1 MRALLSAVVPAQAGT
16 HDTVPYGTTLTQPTF
31 PQGKGIP
38 ACAGMTRILL
48 RVIAT
53 ASLGHVVTPS
63 LALAQNRDYPS
74 RPIRMIVGFAPGGST
89 DLVGRLVGAK
99 LSERLGQQVVIDNR
113 PGASGIIAAELV
125 SKSQP
130 DGYTLL
136 ISGSSISIVG
146 SLYRSAFD
154 VQRDLEPLA
163 LVATSPYLMAA
174 HPSLNVKTVQEFIAY
189 AKPRPGKISWGA
201 SAPGAVQHLSGE
213 MFKRLAGIDMV
224 FIPYKGTGP
233 MMPDILGGRLQV
245 VFDNVLVLTQHIKTG
260 ALTGLAV
267 TTAKRTPLLPELP
280 SIAESGFP
288 GFDTSG
294 WFSMYAAPKT
304 PAAIVKKLNAEILA
318 LLGTADMRERLLAF
332 GATPLPGTPD
342 DLRRQLA
349 REVPAWRKVIQDA
362 GLKAE

>member
-1 MRALLSAVVPAQAGT
+1 MSLLPAVQGFALAVVIASSHAAAQKLE
-16 HDTVPYGTTLTQPTF
+16 Y
-31 PQGKGIP
+31 PQ
-38 ACAGMTRILL
+38 
-48 RVIAT
+48 
-53 ASLGHVVTPS
+53 
-63 LALAQNRDYPS
+63 
-74 RPIRMIVGFAPGGST
+74 RPIRLIVGFTPGGST
-89 DLVGRLVGAK
+89 DLVARLLGAK
-99 LSERLGQQVVIDNR
+99 LSERIGQQVVIDNR

-146 SLYRSAFD
+146 SLYKGITFD

-163 LVATSPYLMAA
+163 LVATSAYIMVA
-174 HPSLNVKTVQEFIAY
+174 HPSIGVKTVQELIAY
-189 AKPRPGKISWGA
+189 AKPRAGKISWGA
-201 SAPGAVQHLSGE
+201 STPGTVQHLSGE

-224 FIPYKGTGP
+224 FIPYKGTGA
-233 MMPDILGGRLQV
+233 MMPDILGGRLQIAI
-245 VFDNVLVLTQHIKTG
+245 DNILVLTQHIKLG
-260 ALTGLAV
+260 ALQALAV
-267 TTAKRTPLLPELP
+267 TTAKRTPILPDVP

-294 WFSMYAAPKT
+294 WFSLYTTPKT
-304 PAAIVKKLNAEILA
+304 PPQIVNKLNTEILA
-318 LLGTADMRERLLAF
+318 VVNTSEMRERLLTF

>member
-1 MRALLSAVVPAQAGT
+1 MPRTTPPTVVPAQAGT
-16 HDTVPYGTTLTQPTF
+16 HNTRTTRSADNGTWVR
-31 PQGKGIP
+31 G
-38 ACAGMTRILL
+38 LL
-48 RVIAT
+48 AVM
-53 ASLGHVVTPS
+53 
-63 LALAQNRDYPS
+63 LALVTWFASFHAAAQKTEYPN

-89 DLVGRLVGAK
+89 DLVGRLVGTK
-99 LSERLGQQVVIDNR
+99 LAERLGQQVVIDNR

-125 SKSQP
+125 AKSQP

-136 ISGSSISIVG
+136 MAGSSISIVG
-146 SLYRSAFD
+146 NLYKGVTFD

-163 LVATSPYLMAA
+163 LVATSPYLMVA
-174 HPSLNVKTVQEFIAY
+174 HPSLGVKTVQELVAY

-213 MFKRLAGIDMV
+213 LFKRLAGIDMV
-224 FIPYKGTGP
+224 YIPYKGTGP

-267 TTAKRTPLLPELP
+267 TTAKRTPLLPDLP
-280 SIAESGFP
+280 SFAESGFP

-294 WFSMYAAPKT
+294 WFSMYGAPKT
-304 PAAIVKKLNAEILA
+304 PPAVVKKLNTEVLA
-318 LLGTADMRERLLAF
+318 LLGTADMRERLLAL

-342 DLRRQLA
+342 DLRRQLG
-349 REVPAWRKVIQDA
+349 REVPTWRKVIQEA
-362 GLKAE
+362 GLKVE

>member
-1 MRALLSAVVPAQAGT
+1 MTCFVLSMLLP
-16 HDTVPYGTTLTQPTF
+16 
-31 PQGKGIP
+31 
-38 ACAGMTRILL
+38 
-48 RVIAT
+48 
-53 ASLGHVVTPS
+53 PS
-63 LALAQNRDYPS
+63 LATAQNPAYPS
-74 RPIRMIVGFAPGGST
+74 RPIRMLVGFAPGGST
-89 DLVGRLVGAK
+89 DLVGRLVGSK

-113 PGASGIIAAELV
+113 AGASGIIGAELV

-146 SLYRSAFD
+146 SLYQGTTFD

-174 HPSLNVKTVQEFIAY
+174 HPSLGVKTVQELIAY

-245 VFDNVLVLTQHIKTG
+245 VFDNVLVLTQHIKSG
-260 ALTGLAV
+260 ALQGLAV
-267 TTAKRTPLLPELP
+267 TTAKRTPLLPDLP
-280 SIAESGFP
+280 SLAESGFP

-304 PAAIVKKLNAEILA
+304 PAPIVKKLNTEILA
-318 LLGTADMRERLLAF
+318 LLGTADMRERLLTF

>member
-1 MRALLSAVVPAQAGT
+1 MKINFAARMHLLS
-16 HDTVPYGTTLTQPTF
+16 TLSIVAITC
-31 PQGKGIP
+31 I
-38 ACAGMTRILL
+38 
-48 RVIAT
+48 V
-53 ASLGHVVTPS
+53 SSS
-63 LALAQNRDYPS
+63 LASAQKLDYPQ
-74 RPIRMIVGFAPGGST
+74 RPIRLIVGFAPGGST
-89 DLVGRLVGAK
+89 DLVGRLIGAK

-146 SLYRSAFD
+146 SLYRGTTFD

-163 LVATSPYLMAA
+163 LVATAPYIMVA
-174 HPSLNVKTVQEFIAY
+174 HPSLGVKTVQELIAY

-233 MMPDILGGRLQV
+233 MMPDILGGRLQIAI
-245 VFDNVLVLTQHIKTG
+245 DNVLVLTQHVRLGT
-260 ALTGLAV
+260 LTALAV
-267 TTAKRTPLLPELP
+267 TTAKRTPLLPDVP

-294 WFSMYAAPKT
+294 WFSMYTAPKT
-304 PAAIVKKLNAEILA
+304 PPQIVKILNTEILA
-318 LLGTADMRERLLAF
+318 ILGTSDMRERLLTF
-332 GATPLPGTPD
+332 GATPLPGTPH

>member
-1 MRALLSAVVPAQAGT
+1 
-16 HDTVPYGTTLTQPTF
+16 
-31 PQGKGIP
+31 
-38 ACAGMTRILL
+38 
-48 RVIAT
+48 
-53 ASLGHVVTPS
+53 
-63 LALAQNRDYPS
+63 
-74 RPIRMIVGFAPGGST
+74 MIVGFTPGGST
-89 DLVGRLVGAK
+89 DLVGRLIGAK
-99 LSERLGQQVVIDNR
+99 LSERLGQQVVVDNR

-146 SLYRSAFD
+146 SLYRSTTFD

-163 LVATSPYLMAA
+163 LVATTPYIMVA
-174 HPSLNVKTVQEFIAY
+174 HPSLGVKTVQELIAY

-233 MMPDILGGRLQV
+233 MLPDILGGRLQV
-245 VFDNVLVLTQHIKTG
+245 AIDNILVLAQHVKLG
-260 ALTGLAV
+260 ALTALAV
-267 TTAKRTPLLPELP
+267 TTAKRTPILPEVP

-294 WFSMYAAPKT
+294 WFSMYTAPKT
-304 PAAIVKKLNAEILA
+304 PPLIVKKLNTEILA
-318 LLGTADMRERLLAF
+318 ILGTPDMRERLLTF

-349 REVPAWRKVIQDA
+349 REVPAWRKVIQSA
-362 GLKAE
+362 GLTAE